1 MMTVIRV
8 ELTVQI
14 EYAVFLSKRLV
25 KKKKPTTTK
34 WKEFSNKPP

>member
-25 KKKKPTTTK
+25 KKKTNN
-34 WKEFSNKPP
+34 NKMEGIQ